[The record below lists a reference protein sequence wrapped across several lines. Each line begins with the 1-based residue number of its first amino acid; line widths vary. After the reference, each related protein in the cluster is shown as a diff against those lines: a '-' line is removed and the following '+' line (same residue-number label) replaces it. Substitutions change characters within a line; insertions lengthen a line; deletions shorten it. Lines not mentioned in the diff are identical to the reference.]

1 MNKSESIK
9 ELAVALCK
17 FQGAV
22 EKIKKTTTNPFFHSK
37 YANLAD
43 ILDVIREPLS
53 ESGLSFVQFPKG
65 QCELETMLMHISGE
79 WMSETYEMKPTKND
93 PQGLGSVIT
102 YQRRYALGAIL
113 GLNIDEDDDGNSA
126 SAKPK
131 ITTPVNTQP
140 QKPVDQLPVA
150 IEEMK
155 SSKTL
160 DELKNCWTKWKKYQ
174 KEPTFSAMKEE
185 VKVKLTPKPTE
196 LSPEIDKLLTQSILT
211 FESVDSIEKAT
222 AIWNSTPELQTNE
235 LFTNAFS
242 EAKKRLTQK

>member
-9 ELAVALCK
+9 EIATALCR

-22 EKIKKTTTNPFFHSK
+22 EKIKKTATNPFFHSK

-65 QCELETMLMHISGE
+65 QCELETMLMHTSGE

-131 ITTPVNTQP
+131 SQQTTTQP
-140 QKPVDQLPVA
+140 PKPVDELPIAVA
-150 IEEMK
+150 EMK
-155 SSKTL
+155 SAKTL
-160 DELKNCWTKWKKYQ
+160 DELRNCWSKWKKYQ
-174 KEPTFSAMKEE
+174 KEPTFSAMKDE
-185 VKVKLTPKPTE
+185 VKAKLTPKPTE
-196 LSPEIDKLLTQSILT
+196 LSPELDKLLTQSIAT
-211 FESVDSIEKAT
+211 FESIDSIDKAT
-222 AIWNSTPELQTNE
+222 TIWNSTPELQTNQ
-235 LFTNAFS
+235 LFSNAFS